1 MPRIDKDDL
10 KRRLPLPQLMAAL
23 GHGDRA
29 KRSAFCPFHEN
40 TRTPAFSIWQNERGW
55 RWKCHAGCG
64 ESLGKSLDEIS
75 YLRLLFNETF
85 KSALRRFA
93 DLSGGL
99 PADDAPRIS
108 KRQQSAFIAAR
119 KQVKWPPDMHAGSD
133 ADLRAVA
140 NLRAVSF
147 DALEMMRALGLLKFG
162 RVCGVPAWIVLDH
175 SNKCGEAR
183 RMDGLPFDEI
193 KTPQKSW
200 EQRKAHTLAGSIK
213 SWPLGARLPHKL
225 DETFDRVLLVEGS
238 GDFVAAHHFAL
249 KLPHRERRWLP
260 VAMLGASPSF
270 IPEAIDALRG
280 KLVRIVP
287 HQDENKAG
295 QDAEKRWRQAL
306 IDAGLRGSTFS
317 LQGLRQHDGR
327 PVKDLN
333 DCVNIHAD
341 DKDQLGGLFQ

>member
-1 MPRIDKDDL
+1 M
-10 KRRLPLPQLMAAL
+10 
-23 GHGDRA
+23 
-29 KRSAFCPFHEN
+29 
-40 TRTPAFSIWQNERGW
+40 
-55 RWKCHAGCG
+55 
-64 ESLGKSLDEIS
+64 GKFLDEIS

-162 RVCGVPAWIVLDH
+162 TVCGVPTWLVLDH

-193 KTPQKSW
+193 ETSQGSLP
-200 EQRKAHTLAGSIK
+200 ERKAHTLGGSIK
-213 SWPLGARLPHKL
+213 SWPVGLALPEELTK
-225 DETFDRVLLVEGS
+225 TTSNFMLVEG
-238 GDFVAAHHFAL
+238 GPDLLAAYHL
-249 KLPHRERRWLP
+249 KLEMNDLSWTPIAL
-260 VAMLGASPSF
+260 LGAGVNR
-270 IPEAIDALRG
+270 IDPEALALLRG
-280 KLVRIVP
+280 KCVKVIEHADAAGTSAGP
-287 HQDENKAG
+287 SWAKALS
-295 QDAEKRWRQAL
+295 A
-306 IDAGLRGSTFS
+306 AGARVSGFK
-317 LQGLRQHDGR
+317 LQGLGLTKPDGT
-327 PVKDLN
+327 PAADLN
-333 DCVNIHAD
+333 DCTGYAAN
-341 DKDQLGGLFQ
+341 LPNLRGLFK